1 MESFTTGCNIVPFLP
16 GAISIVLALALGAN
30 SEPQETGRQAQTPSG
45 QETHEPPASATTPM
59 PPAALDIDSEKLK
72 AVVIRAFESTHQGYS
87 SDEVLLD
94 DELNTTFIK
103 ACRESLPDIDAFHFN
118 WTLLNLR
125 KAGKLSGIETT
136 RRRRSDTESVLPVA
150 EIAART
156 MVDKTDKSIDA
167 ILCDPT
173 LRQEFDAVV
182 EKIDPDADR
191 YLARK
196 AAFRLRKS
204 RRLRPELITR
214 IADWGRTIEEFTVAE
229 IRSDWARV
237 PELPGIYIFR
247 DRSGYLYIG
256 QSDNLR
262 ERMKSHLDQSSS
274 RGLSRYLSE
283 QPTEQI
289 FVELHWFPADSR
301 AKETMIRR
309 AYESE
314 LIRTRKP
321 RFNIQP

>member
-1 MESFTTGCNIVPFLP
+1 MI
-16 GAISIVLALALGAN
+16 ISTRPAQPLMKTFVTERRMLSLCSLVSLIALGLVCA
-30 SEPQETGRQAQTPSG
+30 SPVASQESPDKDPTV
-45 QETHEPPASATTPM
+45 ASRDVDRA
-59 PPAALDIDSEKLK
+59 KLK
-72 AVVIRAFESTHQGYS
+72 ATVIRAFELTHQGYS

-94 DELNTTFIK
+94 DELNAAFLE
-103 ACRESLPDIDAFHFN
+103 ACQQSMPDVEAGLFN
-118 WTLLNLR
+118 RTLLNLR
-125 KAGKLSGIETT
+125 KAGKLSEIPTT

-156 MVDKTDKSIDA
+156 MVDKTDQSIDA
-167 ILCDPT
+167 ILCDPA
-173 LRQEFDAVV
+173 LRSEFAALV
-182 EKIDPDADR
+182 EKISPDADP

-196 AAFRLRKS
+196 AVFRLRKS

-214 IADWGRTIEEFTVAE
+214 IADWGRTIEEFAVAE
-229 IRSDWARV
+229 IRGDWARV
-237 PELPGIYIFR
+237 PELPGVYIFR

-256 QSDNLR
+256 QSVNLR
-262 ERMKSHLDQSSS
+262 ERMKSHLEESSS
-274 RGLSRYLSE
+274 RGLGRYLSE
-283 QPTEQI
+283 QPADQI